1 MCRAM
6 DSPKP
11 KLAPRQAE
19 CLRLV
24 AAGLTSKEIAVE
36 LSIGKHTV
44 DGYIAEAV
52 ELLGARNRREAA
64 RMWTEGTP
72 LIASG
77 DDPARV
83 EPPPTP
89 PHRDQATAENQAE
102 EERVP
107 PTFALPFPTREQ
119 PRNALS
125 PLATIGWVFA
135 IALLSL
141 IGAALAVSIGNGA
154 GALAVRL
161 AQPSRSTTH

>member
-1 MCRAM
+1 M

-24 AAGLTSKEIAVE
+24 AAGLTSKEIALE

-64 RMWTEGTP
+64 RIWTEASP

-83 EPPPTP
+83 EPPSPE
-89 PHRDQATAENQAE
+89 PHSDEATAESQAE
-102 EERVP
+102 RERVP
-107 PTFALPFPTREQ
+107 PTFRLPFPTREQ

-125 PLATIGWVFA
+125 PLATVGWVFA
-135 IALLSL
+135 IAILSL
-141 IGAALAVSIGNGA
+141 VGAALAVSIGNGA
-154 GALAVRL
+154 SALAAHL

>member
-1 MCRAM
+1 M
-6 DSPKP
+6 DPTKP

-24 AAGLTSKEIAVE
+24 AAGLTSKEIAIE
-36 LSIGKHTV
+36 LNIGSKHTV

-52 ELLGARNRREAA
+52 EHLGARNRREAA
-64 RMWTEGTP
+64 RIWSDTNP
-72 LIASG
+72 LIGSG
-77 DDPARV
+77 DDSARV
-83 EPPPTP
+83 ELTSAP
-89 PHRDQATAENQAE
+89 PHVEEATAESRIEGDQGSRAF
-102 EERVP
+102 
-107 PTFALPFPTREQ
+107 TLPFPTRKQ

-141 IGAALAVSIGNGA
+141 MGAALAVSIGNGA